1 MASFLGL
8 VVLLAFASFN
18 GVSARVIG
26 YHYEDIIKQG
36 EIFTG
41 KDSLTLSEYGKSL
54 EKILGRKFK
63 PDNLDK
69 SKKVKLV
76 S

>member
-8 VVLLAFASFN
+8 VVLLCFVSSD
-18 GVSARVIG
+18 GVSARVIR
-26 YHYEDIIKQG
+26 YHYENIIKQG
-36 EIFTG
+36 EIFKG
-41 KDSLTLSEYGKSL
+41 KDSLTLSEYTQSL
-54 EKILGRKFK
+54 EKVLGQKFN

-69 SKKVKLV
+69 AKKVKLL